1 MRVLLTFP
9 RVCTP
14 LTDWCPVM
22 AEVWN
27 QTKKRPVLV
36 CCRQTIVFI
45 VAICVRFSMFSHLVM
60 LIAGLLR
67 QRKFSSVN
75 NGPDI
80 TVVTRPDIVI
90 FSVIICICISTTCG
104 RKRLVYRKRPN
115 KYQFL
120 SVTPDQ
126 ATLLKSSCL
135 VVQPTHK
142 SDQYQIQSNCMD
154 LVKVFALSSVG
165 SSCW

>member
-9 RVCTP
+9 RVCTQ
-14 LTDWCPVM
+14 LTDWCPVV

-80 TVVTRPDIVI
+80 TVVTRPDIAI

-104 RKRLVYRKRPN
+104 RKRLVYRKQPN

-154 LVKVFALSSVG
+154 SVKVFALPSVG
-165 SSCW
+165 SLCW